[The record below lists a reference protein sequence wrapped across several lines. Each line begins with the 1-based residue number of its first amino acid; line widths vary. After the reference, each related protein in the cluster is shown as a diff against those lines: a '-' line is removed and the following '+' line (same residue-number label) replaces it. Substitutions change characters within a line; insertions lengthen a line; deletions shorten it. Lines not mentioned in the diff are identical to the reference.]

1 MEKNFGY
8 LFAAYLAILVIIF
21 VYVFRIFRAQRKV
34 QADIEALKRQDE
46 RKKI

>member
-21 VYVFRIFRAQRKV
+21 AYIYRLFRAQRKA
-34 QADIEALKRQDE
+34 QSDLDALKDGRQ
-46 RKKI
+46 KKD